1 MPANATV
8 QKMRNDCC
16 ISYKKQNKK
25 ENLDKTIMI
34 FSTADK
40 WLQLSLK
47 EIFFLK
53 FEKIYFGHICC
64 HECKIGKPASKSV

>member
-16 ISYKKQNKK
+16 ISCKKQNKK

-40 WLQLSLK
+40 WLQLSSQ
-47 EIFFLK
+47 IFFLK
-53 FEKIYFGHICC
+53 FKKIHFSHLCC
-64 HECKIGKPASKSV
+64 HEYKIGKPASK

>member
-16 ISYKKQNKK
+16 ISCKKQKK
-25 ENLDKTIMI
+25 KKNLDKTIMI

-40 WLQLSLK
+40 WLQLS
-47 EIFFLK
+47 
-53 FEKIYFGHICC
+53 
-64 HECKIGKPASKSV
+64 